1 MAVPP
6 REPPLSTAIAHGS
19 PATCAP
25 SLDSARP
32 WQSRHVSLPCPPHR
46 SPPISFAL
54 AVGLSPDGVKLFF
67 LVIFAVG
74 RSPDGDKQKTNCA
87 KASSSVGLRW
97 LTLQR
102 GLTGRWTT
110 GLGSVDTSASV

>member
-1 MAVPP
+1 MQSTLVCVRCSASLRTPALPP
-6 REPPLSTAIAHGS
+6 ARTTLYSPSPGGLPP
-19 PATCAP
+19 
-25 SLDSARP
+25 
-32 WQSRHVSLPCPPHR
+32 PCPPHL
-46 SPPISFAL
+46 SLAIPF

-102 GLTGRWTT
+102 GLRPLDNRSG
-110 GLGSVDTSASV
+110 